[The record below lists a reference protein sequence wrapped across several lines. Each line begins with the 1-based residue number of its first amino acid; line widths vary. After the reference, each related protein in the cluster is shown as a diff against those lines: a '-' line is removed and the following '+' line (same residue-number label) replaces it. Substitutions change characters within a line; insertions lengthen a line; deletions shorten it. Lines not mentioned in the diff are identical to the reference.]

1 MDYPTGFTFSKEH
14 TALRKLIREVA
25 EEELRPRA
33 QEVDRLG
40 RVPESSLRL
49 LGELG
54 LLGLPFPRSY
64 GGAGAGVVGLCIAM
78 EEIYRVCPSTAVAL
92 GVHAGIGA
100 MSIHL
105 DGTEQQK
112 QQYLTPMARGEK
124 IAAFALTEPT
134 AGSDAGALRT
144 YARRE
149 GDQYCLNG
157 SKIYISNGPIADIVT
172 TVALTDPV
180 LGVRGGIT
188 AFIIETSWPGFRVG
202 TVEHKM
208 GIRGSQTS
216 ELLYQDVRVPDE
228 NILGRPGMGFGVF
241 MRALDRGR
249 LSIGAAGLGGAQAAL
264 DAALLWARTRQQ
276 FGRPI
281 AQNQSVQWMLA
292 DMQTEIDALRLLIY
306 RTAWLVDTGRPFT
319 QEAAS
324 CKLMGSE
331 VASRCIDRAIQIH
344 GSLGLSRDFPLE
356 RAFRDARIS
365 EIFEGTNEI
374 QRIVIASNLFRKA
387 GIRIRS

>member
-112 QQYLTPMARGEK
+112 HQYLTPMALGEK

-149 GDQYCLNG
+149 GDQYCRNG
-157 SKIYISNGPIADIVT
+157 SKIYISNGPGAGRARRHYRLYYRD
-172 TVALTDPV
+172 
-180 LGVRGGIT
+180 
-188 AFIIETSWPGFRVG
+188 
-202 TVEHKM
+202 
-208 GIRGSQTS
+208 
-216 ELLYQDVRVPDE
+216 EL
-228 NILGRPGMGFGVF
+228 
-241 MRALDRGR
+241 
-249 LSIGAAGLGGAQAAL
+249 AGLPGGYRGAQDGHPRQPDLRAPL
-264 DAALLWARTRQQ
+264 PGRAR
-276 FGRPI
+276 
-281 AQNQSVQWMLA
+281 
-292 DMQTEIDALRLLIY
+292 
-306 RTAWLVDTGRPFT
+306 
-319 QEAAS
+319 
-324 CKLMGSE
+324 
-331 VASRCIDRAIQIH
+331 
-344 GSLGLSRDFPLE
+344 
-356 RAFRDARIS
+356 
-365 EIFEGTNEI
+365 
-374 QRIVIASNLFRKA
+374 A
-387 GIRIRS
+387 G